1 LPNRITFNGILPL
14 KSIFYQFVKI
24 TIAMQLSKDN
34 LQHFVNN
41 MPEKIDVLEL
51 FDKLLLMAKIEH
63 STQQENGSYYLHAGE
78 IEKEIDLWG

>member
-1 LPNRITFNGILPL
+1 
-14 KSIFYQFVKI
+14 
-24 TIAMQLSKDN
+24 MQLSKDN

-63 STQQENGSYYLHAGE
+63 STQQEKAHALHE
-78 IEKEIDLWG
+78 EEMEKEIDLWG

>member
-1 LPNRITFNGILPL
+1 
-14 KSIFYQFVKI
+14 
-24 TIAMQLSKDN
+24 MQLSKDN

-63 STQQENGSYYLHAGE
+63 STQQEKGHTGHEEEL
-78 IEKEIDLWG
+78 EKEIDLWG

>member
-1 LPNRITFNGILPL
+1 
-14 KSIFYQFVKI
+14 
-24 TIAMQLSKDN
+24 MQLSKDN

-63 STQQENGSYYLHAGE
+63 STQQEKANTHQEEELE
-78 IEKEIDLWG
+78 NEIDLWG

>member
-1 LPNRITFNGILPL
+1 
-14 KSIFYQFVKI
+14 
-24 TIAMQLSKDN
+24 MQLSKDN

-63 STQQENGSYYLHAGE
+63 STQQEKTNTHHEEEL
-78 IEKEIDLWG
+78 EKEIDLWG